1 MEKFELIVR
10 QFFYLSIC
18 NSSHKV
24 NVSLVLFIYLFL
36 SSKRMAFRIFSFSM
50 NICTILCNESW
61 KFAWFFWKKF
71 FLLFLVSYKHLNL
84 GIFILNNACLQI
96 STPVLCHI
104 LVLILVNGKIMLYTA
119 LVNYICQKPLPTYFW
134 DNFFFLKKIHILKN
148 IKNIIFSKLLPEIV
162 QGERNN

>member
-50 NICTILCNESW
+50 NICTILCNES
-61 KFAWFFWKKF
+61 
-71 FLLFLVSYKHLNL
+71 
-84 GIFILNNACLQI
+84 
-96 STPVLCHI
+96 
-104 LVLILVNGKIMLYTA
+104 
-119 LVNYICQKPLPTYFW
+119 
-134 DNFFFLKKIHILKN
+134 
-148 IKNIIFSKLLPEIV
+148 
-162 QGERNN
+162 

>member
-134 DNFFFLKKIHILKN
+134 DNFFF
-148 IKNIIFSKLLPEIV
+148 
-162 QGERNN
+162 